1 PPARLALADAS
12 PPLRPR
18 DSARRYPGSAPRV
31 CPVCAVRTA
40 KVVPMNAPR
49 LLAVPLLALALL
61 GVGAASASAAEPFP
75 QGASGSTASAVPFGD
90 PFASDPFYADFFDRA
105 QAHQE
110 GADPHL
116 VATRAP
122 LCPPPVDGG
131 AGSDALLDSDI
142 TSSTSIL

>member
-1 PPARLALADAS
+1 
-12 PPLRPR
+12 
-18 DSARRYPGSAPRV
+18 
-31 CPVCAVRTA
+31 
-40 KVVPMNAPR
+40 MNAQR

-61 GVGAASASAAEPFP
+61 GAGAASASAAPAAEPFP
-75 QGASGSTASAVPFGD
+75 QGGSTASAVPFGD

-110 GADPHL
+110 GANPHL

-122 LCPPPVDGG
+122 HCPPPAGG
-131 AGSDALLDSDI
+131 NGSGGDSLLESDI